1 MERVCV
7 LGCFSHVLSLQLLCT
22 IAHQAPLSIGF
33 SRLEQWSGLPCPSPV
48 ILPSQGSNLHL
59 LCLPALTGGGSLP
72 LAPPRKP
79 TESNS
84 ILLNNPWITEEIKEK
99 KYLETNENENN
110 DSKSMKYTKSSTKRE
125 VYICKSL
132 TQETRKI

>member
-1 MERVCV
+1 M
-7 LGCFSHVLSLQLLCT
+7 
-22 IAHQAPLSIGF
+22 
-33 SRLEQWSGLPCPSPV
+33 
-48 ILPSQGSNLHL
+48 
-59 LCLPALTGGGSLP
+59 
-72 LAPPRKP
+72 
-79 TESNS
+79 ESNS

-132 TQETRKI
+132 IQETRKI